1 MIVEITPYT
10 FTASVPSLWT
20 LWYKEED
27 EVYFNT
33 LLLTFTQLKLF
44 LEKYG
49 YETNDIELLN
59 KFGICTK
66 NIQHNPSLK

>member
-20 LWYKEED
+20 LWYKEEN

-33 LLLTFTQLKLF
+33 ILLTFTQLKLF

-49 YETNDIELLN
+49 YETNDI
-59 KFGICTK
+59 
-66 NIQHNPSLK
+66 